1 MEGITV
7 CNEILI
13 CDGDY
18 SSDQTLPFW
27 ARTDRQ
33 FFQKMAFYILR
44 KLVLL
49 HIDIPLHSQDLHS
62 ARDTGCV
69 LRKHVAWFFK
79 WRLKLLRTAISIFQ
93 FQTCL
98 TNQFEKMLTRRG
110 SNRLAWNF
118 YTIRRMPNFKN
129 PPIFGTN
136 TQELLPKIGVI
147 FSNSIS

>member
-18 SSDQTLPFW
+18 SSEKTLPFL

-33 FFQKMAFYILR
+33 FFQKMALYIIR

-49 HIDIPLHSQDLHS
+49 HMDIPLHSQDLHS

-69 LRKHVAWFFK
+69 LRKHVA
-79 WRLKLLRTAISIFQ
+79 
-93 FQTCL
+93 
-98 TNQFEKMLTRRG
+98 
-110 SNRLAWNF
+110 
-118 YTIRRMPNFKN
+118 
-129 PPIFGTN
+129 
-136 TQELLPKIGVI
+136 
-147 FSNSIS
+147 